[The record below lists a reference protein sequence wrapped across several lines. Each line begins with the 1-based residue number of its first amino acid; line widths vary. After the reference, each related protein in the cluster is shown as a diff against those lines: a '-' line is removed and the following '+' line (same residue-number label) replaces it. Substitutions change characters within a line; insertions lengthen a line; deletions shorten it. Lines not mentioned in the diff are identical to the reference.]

1 MLFPL
6 VATDVVVKLGNHH
19 LLLNGAEKA
28 MSHVYTG
35 WGALQF
41 ICEVRLA
48 GSSNVIWEITGSVLP
63 SGCKAMKALVRDKR
77 RRIWSLKNISSK
89 LNTRKK

>member
-6 VATDVVVKLGNHH
+6 VATDVVAKLGNHH
-19 LLLNGAEKA
+19 LLLNRAEKA
-28 MSHVYTG
+28 VSCIYIG

-48 GSSNVIWEITGSVLP
+48 GP
-63 SGCKAMKALVRDKR
+63 
-77 RRIWSLKNISSK
+77 
-89 LNTRKK
+89 